1 MSHVRLL
8 ARSGSVFYVPYMST
22 APELP
27 PDLPRPEDDG
37 TCAHLPGTKSPDIAL
52 GSTEGVT
59 VNLSELAGRTIVYCY
74 PRMGQPGGTVPESW
88 NAIPGARGCTNQSCS
103 FRDHF
108 SELVT
113 AGADHLF
120 GLSTQDV
127 DYQREA
133 VDRLHLPFS
142 LLSDEELKFAN
153 ALNLPR
159 FEYDRATLIKRL
171 TLVIDNG
178 TITHVLYPV
187 FPPDRSAEQTL
198 EWLRLKPASSTVG

>member
-1 MSHVRLL
+1 VRLL
-8 ARSGSVFYVPYMST
+8 AGSGSVFYVAYMST

-27 PDLPRPEDDG
+27 PNLPRPEDDG
-37 TCAHLPGTKSPDIAL
+37 ACAHLPGTKSPDIAL
-52 GSTEGVT
+52 GSTGVT

-74 PRMGQPGGTVPESW
+74 PRMGQPGETVPESW

-108 SELVT
+108 SELVA
-113 AGADHLF
+113 AGADYLF

-159 FEYDRATLIKRL
+159 FQYDRATLIKRL

>member
-1 MSHVRLL
+1 
-8 ARSGSVFYVPYMST
+8 
-22 APELP
+22 
-27 PDLPRPEDDG
+27 
-37 TCAHLPGTKSPDIAL
+37 
-52 GSTEGVT
+52 
-59 VNLSELAGRTIVYCY
+59 
-74 PRMGQPGGTVPESW
+74 MGQPGGAIPESW

-108 SELVT
+108 SELFA

-120 GLSTQDV
+120 GLSAQDV

-142 LLSDEELKFAN
+142 LLSDKELKFAD

-159 FEYDRATLIKRL
+159 FQYDGMTLIKRL

-178 TITHVLYPV
+178 TVTHVFYPV
-187 FPPDRSAEQTL
+187 FPPDRSAEQTV
-198 EWLRLKPASSTVG
+198 EWLRLNPALLKSSELGHHHASD

>member
-1 MSHVRLL
+1 
-8 ARSGSVFYVPYMST
+8 MST
-22 APELP
+22 AQELP
-27 PDLPRPEDDG
+27 ADLPRPEDDG

-52 GSTEGVT
+52 GSTDGIK

-74 PRMGQPGGTVPESW
+74 PRMGQPGQAIPESW

-108 SELVT
+108 GELVA

-127 DYQREA
+127 DYLREA
-133 VDRLHLPFS
+133 VDRLHLPFP
-142 LLSDEELKFAN
+142 LLSDEELKFTN
-153 ALNLPR
+153 ALKLPR
-159 FEYDRATLIKRL
+159 FQYNGVTLIKRL

-178 TITHVLYPV
+178 TVTHVFYPV

-198 EWLRLKPASSTVG
+198 EWLRLNPGYPAIT

>member
-1 MSHVRLL
+1 
-8 ARSGSVFYVPYMST
+8 MST

-27 PDLPRPEDDG
+27 ADLPRPEDDG
-37 TCAHLPGTKSPDIAL
+37 ACAHLPGTKLPDIAL

-74 PRMGQPGGTVPESW
+74 PRMGQPGKTVPESW

-108 SELVT
+108 AELVAT
-113 AGADHLF
+113 GTDHLF

-142 LLSDEELKFAN
+142 LLSDQELKFAD

-159 FEYDRATLIKRL
+159 FQYDGATLIKRL

-178 TITHVLYPV
+178 TVTHVFYPV

-198 EWLRLKPASSTVG
+198 EWLRLHPASSAVSLKSRTT

>member
-37 TCAHLPGTKSPDIAL
+37 ACAHLAGTKSPDIAL
-52 GSTEGVT
+52 GSTGVT

-74 PRMGQPGGTVPESW
+74 PRMGQPGETVPESW

-108 SELVT
+108 SELVA
-113 AGADHLF
+113 AGADYLF

-159 FEYDRATLIKRL
+159 FQYDRATLIKRL

-178 TITHVLYPV
+178 TITQVLYPV

-198 EWLRLKPASSTVG
+198 EWLRLNPASSTVG

>member
-1 MSHVRLL
+1 
-8 ARSGSVFYVPYMST
+8 MST

-27 PDLPRPEDDG
+27 ADLRQPENDG
-37 TCAHLPGTKSPDIAL
+37 ACAHLPGTKAPDIAL
-52 GSTEGVT
+52 GSTEGIK

-74 PRMGQPGGTVPESW
+74 PRMGKPGQMIPESW

-108 SELVT
+108 SELVA
-113 AGADHLF
+113 AGAEHLF

-127 DYQREA
+127 NDLREA
-133 VDRLHLPFS
+133 ADRLHLPFS

-159 FEYDRATLIKRL
+159 FQYNGLTLIKRL
-171 TLVIDNG
+171 TLVIDDG
-178 TITHVLYPV
+178 MVTHVLYPV

-198 EWLRLKPASSTVG
+198 EWLRLNSASSPVA

>member
-1 MSHVRLL
+1 
-8 ARSGSVFYVPYMST
+8 MST

-37 TCAHLPGTKSPDIAL
+37 ACAHLPGTKLPDIAL
-52 GSTEGVT
+52 SSTEGNT

-74 PRMGQPGGTVPESW
+74 PRMGQPGGTVPDSW

-108 SELVT
+108 GELVA

-120 GLSTQDV
+120 GLSIQNV

-133 VDRLHLPFS
+133 VGRLHLPFS

-159 FEYDRATLIKRL
+159 FQYDRATLIKRL

-178 TITHVLYPV
+178 MVTRVFYPV

-198 EWLRLKPASSTVG
+198 EWLRLNPACSAVP

>member
-1 MSHVRLL
+1 
-8 ARSGSVFYVPYMST
+8 MST

-37 TCAHLPGTKSPDIAL
+37 ACAHLPGTKLPDIAL

-59 VNLSELAGRTIVYCY
+59 VNLSEVAGRTIVYCY
-74 PRMGQPGGTVPESW
+74 PRMGQAGKAVPESW

-108 SELVT
+108 AELVAT
-113 AGADHLF
+113 GTDHLF

-142 LLSDEELKFAN
+142 LLSDQEQFAD

-159 FEYDRATLIKRL
+159 FQYDGATLIKRL

-178 TITHVLYPV
+178 TVTHVFYPV

-198 EWLRLKPASSTVG
+198 EWLRLHPASSAVA